1 MLAFYW
7 GRRDGASVLA
17 TVFCVAAGAAFN
29 AGGALA
35 QPNGVGADP
44 DGDGNPATDVF
55 GFYREAADTSDQFD
69 RPFKVVTFDP
79 PPGRHNDVLT
89 AQYADGPGVRF
100 SEGLKLQI
108 CEGQRYM
115 QYDSR
120 CTYEAPA
127 SGKYAAVYTAAPRRP
142 LRISF
147 DKPVC
152 AASLAMYPIGGTEGE
167 RFRVNMTLLRDT
179 GEESPP
185 AKVGSTTVDF
195 TWTRNT
201 FRWRNKV
208 MAFLENASADHIEL
222 EMRSLKQQDAD
233 ADARAKFAEFV
244 AAGGEPP
251 RLSEA
256 EIRARKLAQAE
267 RRTRR
272 IDFLIDD
279 VAFIQKTD
287 ILDGNVCASTLAGIR
302 TASAEARQAEGAE

>member
-1 MLAFYW
+1 MLVFCW
-7 GRRDGASVLA
+7 GRRAGASILA
-17 TVFCVAAGAAFN
+17 ALIGAAI
-29 AGGALA
+29 GGTTASA

-55 GFYREAADTSDQFD
+55 GFYRESADTSDQFD

-79 PPGRHNDVLT
+79 PPGRHNDILT

-142 LRISF
+142 LRVSF

-152 AASLAMYPIGGTEGE
+152 AASLAMYPVGGVEGE
-167 RFRVNMTLLRDT
+167 RFEIKMTLLRDA
-179 GEESPP
+179 GEDARPV
-185 AKVGSTTVDF
+185 AVGSTTINF

-208 MAFLENASADHIEL
+208 MAFLEDQSADHIDL
-222 EMRSLKQQDAD
+222 EMRSLKREDE
-233 ADARAKFAEFV
+233 AREERAQYEELIAS
-244 AAGGEPP
+244 GGTPP

-256 EIRARKLAQAE
+256 EIEE
-267 RRTRR
+267 RRREREARRLRR

-279 VAFIQKTD
+279 VAFIPRAD
-287 ILDGNVCASTLAGIR
+287 IFDGNVCASTLAAIR
-302 TASAEARQAEGAE
+302 EADAAVNGTPSGDR